1 MDGHFG
7 SALMASNFLWRLRH
21 PLRGTPGERFLRR
34 LRLFAKIVG
43 AVIAVLG
50 SAALT
55 LACMVALVRG
65 TIRAVAIQDLPL
77 RLAAVGAD
85 FVFGTLLLLAC
96 IYLATHL
103 AVRIVGVGNAEFP
116 PPPNES

>member
-1 MDGHFG
+1 M
-7 SALMASNFLWRLRH
+7 L
-21 PLRGTPGERFLRR
+21 
-34 LRLFAKIVG
+34 AKILG
-43 AVIAVLG
+43 SVIAVFG

-55 LACMVALVRG
+55 LACMMALVRG
-65 TIRAVAIQDLPL
+65 TIRAVAIQDLTL
-77 RLAAVGAD
+77 RVAAVGAD

-116 PPPNES
+116 PPPTDS